1 MSLSIVQRTIAGFI
15 LMFLLIILLGAI
27 SLISTSKLNNRL
39 EDVTDIA
46 TPMVASANEL
56 LSRLLKS
63 ELDLFQYI
71 KERDLNNL
79 QSRENTFQES
89 IRLFDVAKQKALSQ
103 TQTDQSKSS
112 LTLAI
117 RATDGF
123 FQLSQQRL
131 NLHRQFV
138 ENNVRLEELN
148 HQFIRLEDTLQWA
161 ADLLLKKSSV
171 KRSLH
176 NRAEL
181 ITSGVSRDLKNIR
194 RANSKTDIPA
204 LSKVLK
210 KDIEIAFLRLKK
222 IDVSQDVKDRFKRN
236 LSKMEELTLGKNGL
250 LSVMEHQRKLIAQ
263 TKELNQKSGR
273 EVIKAENQLKAYI
286 LNAQL
291 FSNES
296 RSAAEQAAS
305 TAQNYIILMAI
316 ISGFVALIVAYTTSR
331 SIHKPLSL
339 INGVLMKMT
348 SGDMTQKTDY
358 QSSCEFGALSRSID
372 QLAASMS
379 ELLAQINSGST
390 HLVGEASKA
399 SDISE
404 RAMNRVEDQK
414 SRTDQVAAAISEMEV
429 SAQEISRSTEMTVEE
444 VNTVNQAAR
453 EGRDL
458 VEANREATE
467 ALETDISDAVGITH
481 KLNEFS
487 NNIGSIL
494 DVIRSIAEQTN
505 LLALNAA
512 IEAARAGEQGRGFA
526 VVADEVRALAN
537 RTQQSTEEIQGMIQN
552 LQASTTQVVEVMAR
566 SQSKTESCVEQ
577 TRLTD
582 ASLQAIVER
591 MNTIREMS
599 VHVAQATEE
608 QIKVSRDVA
617 EHINGIAQVAYEAE
631 KEAKESSTSSEGLS
645 QLAEQQQLLISRF
658 KV

>member
-15 LMFLLIILLGAI
+15 LMFLLIILLGTI
-27 SLISTSKLNNRL
+27 SLISTNKLNNRL

-46 TPMVASANEL
+46 TPMVTSANEL

-63 ELDLFQYI
+63 EIDLFQYI
-71 KERDLNNL
+71 KEQDLNNL
-79 QSRENTFQES
+79 QVRANVFQDS

-103 TQTDQSKSS
+103 TQTEQSDSS

-131 NLHRQFV
+131 NLHRQFI
-138 ENNVRLEELN
+138 ENKIRLEELK

-161 ADLLLKKSSV
+161 SDLLLKKSSV

-194 RANSKTDIPA
+194 RANSKTDIKT
-204 LSKVLK
+204 LFNVLN
-210 KDIEIAFLRLKK
+210 KDIEVAFLRLKK
-222 IDVSQDVKDRFKRN
+222 IDVSQDVKDRFKKN

-250 LSVMEHQRKLIAQ
+250 LSVMTHQRKLIAQ

-273 EVIKAENQLKAYI
+273 ELFKAEEQLKSYVD
-286 LNAQL
+286 NAKA

-296 RSAAEQAAS
+296 RAAAEQAAS

-358 QSSCEFGALSRSID
+358 QSSCEFGELSRSID
-372 QLAASMS
+372 QLATSMS
-379 ELLAQINSGST
+379 ELLTQINSGST

-399 SDISE
+399 SNISE
-404 RAMNRVEDQK
+404 RAMERVEDQK

-444 VNTVNQAAR
+444 VNTVNKAAR

-467 ALETDISDAVGITH
+467 ALESDISDAVGITH

-566 SQSKTESCVEQ
+566 SQSKTENCVEQ

-591 MNTIREMS
+591 MSTIREMS